1 MANLRAKIS
10 KKTADYINLR
20 IKRED
25 LESFCSSVGLFKK
38 EFIKTLDLSEKNH
51 REGRVKERN
60 SLYELIKGKK

>member
-1 MANLRAKIS
+1 MANLRAKVS
-10 KKTADYINLR
+10 KKTDDYINLK

-38 EFIKTLDLSEKNH
+38 EFIKTLEASERDHKY
-51 REGRVKERN
+51 GRVRERS

>member
-1 MANLRAKIS
+1 MANLKARIS
-10 KKTADYINLR
+10 QKTSDYINLK

-38 EFIKTLDLSEKNH
+38 EFIKTLDSSEKNH